1 MLLHLF
7 YHVCV
12 NFSPNE
18 YDKIAALNIDL
29 SKKYQ
34 RDRDTNNAPDN
45 VINNLIS
52 FEPSYIN
59 KLLAG
64 IKNINDKA
72 LLAVYAL
79 TPPRR
84 IMDYQLMKITH
95 RTDIERLDK
104 KFKWVI
110 FENELPSLFVFLNH
124 KTKKSQPE
132 PKITI
137 PTDLATILYTYVNS
151 NLPIFS
157 INGQG
162 INVTATNSIFASIL
176 FTSNTILTTVI
187 LGFPYYFQ
195 NPLSNNITAP
205 ANYNI
210 YYDTY
215 LCMYFPYVNHKSSS
229 VNLGQISFKIPYNG
243 YQNSIFSK
251 SHPASS
257 RANATKALFSIISF
271 SLQLS

>member
-1 MLLHLF
+1 MGKHTIKELLIIYNFYKILIELLMLLKKDILIEILYQVILMLLHLF

-95 RTDIERLDK
+95 RTDIEKLDK
-104 KFKWVI
+104 KFNWVI

-137 PTDLATILYTYVNS
+137 PTDLATILNTYVNS
-151 NLPIFS
+151 NDITKNDF
-157 INGQG
+157 
-162 INVTATNSIFASIL
+162 L
-176 FTSNTILTTVI
+176 FGRETTYFKESYSQPKFTELLQNTFLKYT
-187 LGFPYYFQ
+187 G
-195 NPLSNNITAP
+195 
-205 ANYNI
+205 
-210 YYDTY
+210 
-215 LCMYFPYVNHKSSS
+215 K
-229 VNLGQISFKIPYNG
+229 K
-243 YQNSIFSK
+243 
-251 SHPASS
+251 
-257 RANATKALFSIISF
+257 
-271 SLQLS
+271 